1 MGSDPAD
8 LGATRVATLDA
19 DGLDLLELVLLGAA
33 PLTTLLRTLNAE
45 ESISPLIQLND
56 GENTPLAH
64 ISGDTIS
71 PLQPLARGVGPQW
84 NAELR
89 RSVHDVQR
97 EVAALGGGGGAIA
110 LAVHTPPSTSEIQR
124 AVAAVH
130 ATGANVLLI
139 AALVSRTVPPNDNA
153 VRRVGPA
160 GVARSVVAAAT
171 ELSLQLS
178 GVRVIPLIIPWPL
191 RPGGP
196 SADQE
201 GVANQI
207 LKQYGASATIFGGDQ
222 NVLSETELAELL
234 PAASRAEVERVRS
247 DRSVRPAVV
256 LFTGLSGSGKSTIA
270 RAVAERLQ
278 DDGAAN
284 VVLLDGDE
292 MRRRISQDLGFDR
305 ASRNKNVERIA
316 EAAALIASQGGVA
329 IAAPIAPFTEGR
341 ARAREIAA
349 AAAPYLLV
357 YISTPLEVC
366 ESRDRKGLYAKA
378 RAGEVKEFTGI
389 SSPYEA
395 PADADL
401 VIDASVVPV
410 ERAVDQVL
418 DLLGRRIAR
427 T

>member
-1 MGSDPAD
+1 MGSDPSD
-8 LGATRVATLDA
+8 LGATRVVTLDA
-19 DGLDLLELVLLGAA
+19 DGLDLLELVLLGAT
-33 PLTTLLRTLNAE
+33 PLTTLLRTLNAD

-97 EVAALGGGGGAIA
+97 QVATLGGGAIA
-110 LAVHTPPSTSEIQR
+110 LAVHTPPSTSEIER
-124 AVAAVH
+124 AVAAVR

-139 AALVSRTVPPNDNA
+139 AALVSRTVPPNDSA

-171 ELSLQLS
+171 ELSSRLS
-178 GVRVIPLIIPWPL
+178 DVRVIPLIIPWPL
-191 RPGGP
+191 RPGGL
-196 SADQE
+196 SVDE
-201 GVANQI
+201 GEVASQI
-207 LKQYGASATIFGGDQ
+207 LKQYGAGTTIFGADQ
-222 NVLSETELAELL
+222 NALSETELAELL

-247 DRSVRPAVV
+247 NRSVRPAVV

-278 DDGAAN
+278 DDGAEN

-316 EAAALIASQGGVA
+316 EAAALISSEGGIA

-341 ARAREIAA
+341 ARAREIAS

-366 ESRDRKGLYAKA
+366 EARDRKGLYAKA

-395 PADADL
+395 PTDADL

-418 DLLGRRIAR
+418 GLLGRRADR

>member
-1 MGSDPAD
+1 MGSGPAD

-19 DGLDLLELVLLGAA
+19 DGLDLLELVLSGAA
-33 PLTTLLRTLNAE
+33 PLNTLLRTLNAD

-56 GENTPLAH
+56 GENTPLAY

-71 PLQPLARGVGPQW
+71 ALQPLAHGVGPQW

-89 RSVHDVQR
+89 RSAHDVQR
-97 EVAALGGGGGAIA
+97 EVAALGGGAIA
-110 LAVHTPPSTSEIQR
+110 LAAHTPPSTSEIER

-130 ATGANVLLI
+130 AEGANILLI
-139 AALVSRTVPPNDNA
+139 AALVSRTVPPSDSA

-160 GVARSVVAAAT
+160 GMTRSVVAAAT
-171 ELSLQLS
+171 ELSLRLS

-191 RPGGP
+191 KLDGQ
-196 SADQE
+196 SEDQA
-201 GVANQI
+201 GVATQI
-207 LKQYGASATIFGGDQ
+207 LTQYGASTTIFGGDQ
-222 NVLSETELAELL
+222 NVLNENELATLL
-234 PAASRAEVERVRS
+234 PASSRAEVDRVRS
-247 DRSVRPAVV
+247 SPSVRPAVI
-256 LFTGLSGSGKSTIA
+256 LFSGLSGSGKSTIA

-305 ASRNKNVERIA
+305 TSRNKNVERIA
-316 EAAALIASQGGVA
+316 EAAALIASQGGIA
-329 IAAPIAPFTEGR
+329 IAAPIAPFIEGR
-341 ARAREIAA
+341 ARAREIAS

-366 ESRDRKGLYAKA
+366 EARDRKGLYAKA

-401 VIDASVVPV
+401 VIDASLVPV
-410 ERAVDQVL
+410 ERAVDQIL
-418 DLLGRRIAR
+418 ELLGRRTAR

>member
-8 LGATRVATLDA
+8 LGATRVATLGA
-19 DGLDLLELVLLGAA
+19 DGLDLLELVLSGAA
-33 PLTTLLRTLNAE
+33 PLATLLRTLNADA
-45 ESISPLIQLND
+45 STSPLIQLND

-89 RSVHDVQR
+89 RSAHDVQR
-97 EVAALGGGGGAIA
+97 EVATLGGGGAIA
-110 LAVHTPPSTSEIQR
+110 LAVHTPPSTSEIDR

-139 AALVSRTVPPNDNA
+139 AALVSRATLSSDSA

-171 ELSLQLS
+171 ALSS
-178 GVRVIPLIIPWPL
+178 RRSDVRVIPLVIPWPL
-191 RPGGP
+191 RPEGP
-196 SADQE
+196 SVNLE
-201 GVANQI
+201 EVANQI
-207 LKQYGASATIFGGDQ
+207 LRQYGVSTTIFGGDQ
-222 NVLSETELAELL
+222 NVLNENELATLL
-234 PAASRAEVERVRS
+234 PASSRAEVERVRTS
-247 DRSVRPAVV
+247 TSVRPAVV

-278 DDGAAN
+278 DDGVAN

-341 ARAREIAA
+341 ARAREIASA
-349 AAAPYLLV
+349 VAPYLLI

-395 PADADL
+395 PTDADL

-418 DLLGRRIAR
+418 ELLGRRVAR

>member
-1 MGSDPAD
+1 
-8 LGATRVATLDA
+8 
-19 DGLDLLELVLLGAA
+19 
-33 PLTTLLRTLNAE
+33 
-45 ESISPLIQLND
+45 
-56 GENTPLAH
+56 
-64 ISGDTIS
+64 
-71 PLQPLARGVGPQW
+71 
-84 NAELR
+84 
-89 RSVHDVQR
+89 
-97 EVAALGGGGGAIA
+97 
-110 LAVHTPPSTSEIQR
+110 
-124 AVAAVH
+124 
-130 ATGANVLLI
+130 
-139 AALVSRTVPPNDNA
+139 
-153 VRRVGPA
+153 
-160 GVARSVVAAAT
+160 
-171 ELSLQLS
+171 
-178 GVRVIPLIIPWPL
+178 VIPLIIPWPINL
-191 RPGGP
+191 GGQ
-196 SADQE
+196 SANE
-201 GVANQI
+201 EVVATQI

-222 NVLSETELAELL
+222 NELSEAELAEIL
-234 PAASRAEVERVRS
+234 PAASRAEVARVRS
-247 DRSVRPAVV
+247 SPSVRPAVI

-278 DDGAAN
+278 DDGVAS

-329 IAAPIAPFTEGR
+329 IAAPIAPFIEGR
-341 ARAREIAA
+341 ARAREIAS

-378 RAGEVKEFTGI
+378 RSGEVKEFTGI

-410 ERAVDQVL
+410 ERAVDEVL
-418 DLLGRRIAR
+418 GLLGRRADR

>member
-8 LGATRVATLDA
+8 LGATRVITLDA
-19 DGLDLLELVLLGAA
+19 DGLDLLELVLLGAT
-33 PLTTLLRTLNAE
+33 PLITLLRTLNAN
-45 ESISPLIQLND
+45 ESIGPLIQLND

-64 ISGDTIS
+64 ISGSTIS

-89 RSVHDVQR
+89 RSAHDVRR
-97 EVAALGGGGGAIA
+97 EITTLGGGDAIA
-110 LAVHTPPSTSEIQR
+110 LAVHTPPSTEEIER
-124 AVAAVH
+124 ATTAVR
-130 ATGANVLLI
+130 ATGAVALII
-139 AALVSRTVPPNDNA
+139 AALVSRISPPSDS
-153 VRRVGPA
+153 VVSRVGAA
-160 GVARSVVAAAT
+160 GVVRSVVPVAT
-171 ELSLQLS
+171 ELASRLS
-178 GVRVIPLIIPWPL
+178 DIRVIPLVIPWPL
-191 RPGGP
+191 KPGGL
-196 SADQE
+196 SADE
-201 GVANQI
+201 GEAASQI
-207 LKQYGASATIFGGDQ
+207 LKQYGAGTTIFGADQ
-222 NVLSETELAELL
+222 NTLRETELAERL

-247 DRSVRPAVV
+247 KRSVRPAVI

-316 EAAALIASQGGVA
+316 EAAALIASQGGIA

-349 AAAPYLLV
+349 ATAPCLLV

-378 RAGEVKEFTGI
+378 RTGEVKEFTGI

-395 PADADL
+395 PTDADL

-410 ERAVDQVL
+410 ERAVEQVL
-418 DLLGRRIAR
+418 ELLGRRVAR
-427 T
+427 P

>member
-8 LGATRVATLDA
+8 LGATRVITLDA
-19 DGLDLLELVLLGAA
+19 DGLDLLELVLSGAA
-33 PLTTLLRTLNAE
+33 PLSSLMRTLNADE
-45 ESISPLIQLND
+45 GAGSPIQLND
-56 GENTPLAH
+56 GENTPLAQ
-64 ISGDTIS
+64 INGSEIS
-71 PLQPLARGVGPQW
+71 PLQQLARGVGPQW
-84 NAELR
+84 NPKFR
-89 RSVHDVQR
+89 RSARDVER
-97 EVAALGGGGGAIA
+97 EVAALGGDAIA
-110 LAVHTPPSTSEIQR
+110 LAVHTPPSTSEIER

-130 ATGANVLLI
+130 ATNAVALII
-139 AALVSRTVPPNDNA
+139 AALVSRAIPPSDDA
-153 VRRVGPA
+153 ARRVGGA
-160 GVARSVVAAAT
+160 GVVRSVIAAAT
-171 ELSLQLS
+171 ALSLQLPN
-178 GVRVIPLIIPWPL
+178 VQIVALIIPWPL
-191 RPGGP
+191 NLGGQ
-196 SADQE
+196 S
-201 GVANQI
+201 ANQEKVATEI
-207 LKQYGASATIFGGDQ
+207 LTQYGVSQTIIGGDQ
-222 NVLSETELAELL
+222 NELSEAELAELL
-234 PAASRAEVERVRS
+234 PAASRAEVARVRS
-247 DRSVRPAVV
+247 SPSVRQAVI

-316 EAAALIASQGGVA
+316 EAAALIASEGSIA

-341 ARAREIAA
+341 AKAREIAA

-378 RAGEVKEFTGI
+378 RAGEVKEVTGI

-401 VIDASVVPV
+401 VIDASLVPV
-410 ERAVDQVL
+410 ERAVDEVL
-418 DLLGRRIAR
+418 DLLGRRTAR

>member
-64 ISGDTIS
+64 ISGDTIF

-97 EVAALGGGGGAIA
+97 EVAALGGGAIA
-110 LAVHTPPSTSEIQR
+110 LAVHTPPSTSEIER
-124 AVAAVH
+124 AVEAVR

-139 AALVSRTVPPNDNA
+139 AALISRTAPVNDSA
-153 VRRVGPA
+153 VRRVGGA
-160 GVARSVVAAAT
+160 GVVRSVVAAAT
-171 ELSLQLS
+171 DLSSRLS
-178 GVRVIPLIIPWPL
+178 DVRVIPLIIPWPL
-191 RPGGP
+191 KPGGP
-196 SADQE
+196 SADE
-201 GVANQI
+201 EEVASQI
-207 LKQYGASATIFGGDQ
+207 LKQYGAGTTIFGGDQ
-222 NVLSETELAELL
+222 NMLSETELAELL
-234 PAASRAEVERVRS
+234 PPASRAEVERVRS

-341 ARAREIAA
+341 ARAREITA

-378 RAGEVKEFTGI
+378 RTGEVKEFTGI

-395 PADADL
+395 PTDADL

-418 DLLGRRIAR
+418 ELLGRRIAR

>member
-1 MGSDPAD
+1 MGSGPAD

-19 DGLDLLELVLLGAA
+19 DGLDLLELVLSGAA
-33 PLTTLLRTLNAE
+33 PLNTLLRTLNAD

-56 GENTPLAH
+56 GENTPLAY

-71 PLQPLARGVGPQW
+71 ALQPLAHGVGPQW

-89 RSVHDVQR
+89 RSAHDVQR
-97 EVAALGGGGGAIA
+97 EVAALGGGAIA
-110 LAVHTPPSTSEIQR
+110 LAAHTPPSTSEIER

-130 ATGANVLLI
+130 AEGANILLI
-139 AALVSRTVPPNDNA
+139 AALVSRTVPPSDSA

-160 GVARSVVAAAT
+160 GTTRSVVAAAT

-191 RPGGP
+191 KLDGQ
-196 SADQE
+196 SEDQA
-201 GVANQI
+201 GVATQI
-207 LKQYGASATIFGGDQ
+207 LTQYGASTTIFGGDQ
-222 NVLSETELAELL
+222 NVLNENELATLL
-234 PAASRAEVERVRS
+234 PASSRAEVDRVRS
-247 DRSVRPAVV
+247 SPSVRPAVI
-256 LFTGLSGSGKSTIA
+256 LFSGLSGSGKSTIA

-305 ASRNKNVERIA
+305 TSRNKNVERIA
-316 EAAALIASQGGVA
+316 EAAALIASQGGIA
-329 IAAPIAPFTEGR
+329 IAAPIAPFIEGR
-341 ARAREIAA
+341 ARAREIAS

-366 ESRDRKGLYAKA
+366 EARDRKGLYAKA

-401 VIDASVVPV
+401 VIDASLVPV
-410 ERAVDQVL
+410 ERAVDQIL
-418 DLLGRRIAR
+418 ELLGRRTAR

>member
-1 MGSDPAD
+1 MGSNPSD

-33 PLTTLLRTLNAE
+33 PLTNLLRTLNAD

-64 ISGDTIS
+64 ISGGAIS

-89 RSVHDVQR
+89 RSAHDVQR
-97 EVAALGGGGGAIA
+97 EVAALGGGDAIA
-110 LAVHTPPSTSEIQR
+110 LAVHTPPSTSEIER

-130 ATGANVLLI
+130 ATGANTLLI
-139 AALVSRTVPPNDNA
+139 AALVSRAVPPSDSA
-153 VRRVGPA
+153 VRRVGAA
-160 GVARSVVAAAT
+160 GVVRSVVAAAT
-171 ELSLQLS
+171 ELSSRQPD
-178 GVRVIPLIIPWPL
+178 VRVIPLIIPWP
-191 RPGGP
+191 PKPEGP
-196 SADQE
+196 SEDQE
-201 GVANQI
+201 KAVHQI

-222 NVLSETELAELL
+222 NALSETELAELL

-247 DRSVRPAVV
+247 NRSVRPAIL

-270 RAVAERLQ
+270 RAVAERLR

-316 EAAALIASQGGVA
+316 EAAALIASQAGIA
-329 IAAPIAPFTEGR
+329 IAAPIAPFSEGR
-341 ARAREIAA
+341 ARAREIASA
-349 AAAPYLLV
+349 AALFFLV

-395 PADADL
+395 PTDADL

-410 ERAVDQVL
+410 ERAVDQL
-418 DLLGRRIAR
+418 LELLGRRTAR

>member
-19 DGLDLLELVLLGAA
+19 DGLDQLELVLAGAV
-33 PLTTLLRTLNAE
+33 PLSSLMRTLNADE
-45 ESISPLIQLND
+45 GAGSLIQLND
-56 GENTPLAH
+56 SENTPLAH
-64 ISGDTIS
+64 ISADTIT

-84 NAELR
+84 NPALR

-97 EVAALGGGGGAIA
+97 EVAALGGGAIA
-110 LAVHTPPSTSEIQR
+110 LAVHTPPSTSEIER

-130 ATGANVLLI
+130 ATGANTLLI
-139 AALVSRTVPPNDNA
+139 AALVSRTVPPSNGA
-153 VRRVGPA
+153 ARRVGPA

-178 GVRVIPLIIPWPL
+178 GVRVIPLIIPWPINL
-191 RPGGP
+191 GGQ
-196 SADQE
+196 SANE
-201 GVANQI
+201 EVVATQI

-222 NVLSETELAELL
+222 NELSEAELAEIL
-234 PAASRAEVERVRS
+234 PAASRAEVARVRS
-247 DRSVRPAVV
+247 SPSVRPAVI

-278 DDGAAN
+278 DDGVAS

-316 EAAALIASQGGVA
+316 EAAALIASQGGIA
-329 IAAPIAPFTEGR
+329 IAAPIAPFIEGR
-341 ARAREIAA
+341 ARAREIAS
-349 AAAPYLLV
+349 AAAPYLLI

-378 RAGEVKEFTGI
+378 RSGEVKEFTGI

-410 ERAVDQVL
+410 ERAVDEVL
-418 DLLGRRIAR
+418 GLLGRRADR

>member
-1 MGSDPAD
+1 MGSNPSD

-33 PLTTLLRTLNAE
+33 PLTTLLRTLNAD
-45 ESISPLIQLND
+45 ESTSPLIQLND

-84 NAELR
+84 NAKLR
-89 RSVHDVQR
+89 RSAHDVQR
-97 EVAALGGGGGAIA
+97 EVAVVGGGDAIA
-110 LAVHTPPSTSEIQR
+110 LAVHTPPSTSEIER

-130 ATGANVLLI
+130 ATGANVLII
-139 AALVSRTVPPNDNA
+139 AALVSRTVPPSDSA

-160 GVARSVVAAAT
+160 GVVRSVAAAAT
-171 ELSLQLS
+171 DLSSRLS
-178 GVRVIPLIIPWPL
+178 AVQVIPLVIPWPL
-191 RPGGP
+191 KPGGP
-196 SADQE
+196 SADAE
-201 GVANQI
+201 EVVNQI
-207 LKQYGASATIFGGDQ
+207 LKQYGASATILGGDQ
-222 NVLSETELAELL
+222 NVPSETELAELL

-247 DRSVRPAVV
+247 DRSVRPAVI

-316 EAAALIASQGGVA
+316 EAAALIASRDGVA

-341 ARAREIAA
+341 ARAREIAS

-378 RAGEVKEFTGI
+378 RTGEVKEFTGI

-395 PADADL
+395 PTDADL

-418 DLLGRRIAR
+418 ELLGRRIAR

>member
-33 PLTTLLRTLNAE
+33 PLTTLLRTLNADA
-45 ESISPLIQLND
+45 STNPLIQLND

-64 ISGDTIS
+64 IRGDTIS

-84 NAELR
+84 NAQLR
-89 RSVHDVQR
+89 RSAHDVQR
-97 EVAALGGGGGAIA
+97 EVAALSGGGAIA
-110 LAVHTPPSTSEIQR
+110 LAVRTPPSTEEIAR
-124 AVAAVH
+124 AVTAVH
-130 ATGANVLLI
+130 ATGANAFLF
-139 AALVSRTVPPNDNA
+139 AALVSRTVPPSDSA
-153 VRRVGPA
+153 VRRVGAA
-160 GVARSVVAAAT
+160 GVVRSVVAAAT
-171 ELSLQLS
+171 ALSSQLS
-178 GVRVIPLIIPWPL
+178 GVRVIPLIIPWP
-191 RPGGP
+191 PEPKGP
-196 SADQE
+196 SADE
-201 GVANQI
+201 GEVANQI
-207 LKQYGASATIFGGDQ
+207 LGQYGASATIFGGDQ
-222 NVLSETELAELL
+222 NMLSENELATLL
-234 PAASRAEVERVRS
+234 PDASRAEVERARS
-247 DRSVRPAVV
+247 NRSVRSAVV
-256 LFTGLSGSGKSTIA
+256 FFTGLSGSGKSTIA

-329 IAAPIAPFTEGR
+329 IAAPIAPFSEGR
-341 ARAREIAA
+341 ARAREIASV
-349 AAAPYLLV
+349 AAPYLLV
-357 YISTPLEVC
+357 YISTSLEVC

-395 PADADL
+395 PTDADL
-401 VIDASVVPV
+401 VIDASIVPV

-418 DLLGRRIAR
+418 ELLARRVAR

>member
-64 ISGDTIS
+64 ISGDTIF

-97 EVAALGGGGGAIA
+97 EVAALGGGAIA
-110 LAVHTPPSTSEIQR
+110 LAVHTPPSTSEIER
-124 AVAAVH
+124 AVEAVR

-139 AALVSRTVPPNDNA
+139 AALISRTAPVNDSA
-153 VRRVGPA
+153 VRRVGGA
-160 GVARSVVAAAT
+160 GVVRSVVAAAT
-171 ELSLQLS
+171 DLSSRLS
-178 GVRVIPLIIPWPL
+178 DVRVIPLIIPWPL
-191 RPGGP
+191 KPGGP
-196 SADQE
+196 SADE
-201 GVANQI
+201 EEVASQI
-207 LKQYGASATIFGGDQ
+207 LKQYGAGTTIFGGDQ
-222 NVLSETELAELL
+222 NMLSETELAELL
-234 PAASRAEVERVRS
+234 PPASRAEVERVRS

-270 RAVAERLQ
+270 RAVSERLQ

-341 ARAREIAA
+341 ARAREITA

-378 RAGEVKEFTGI
+378 RTGEVKEFTGI

-395 PADADL
+395 PTDADL

-418 DLLGRRIAR
+418 ELLGRRIAC

>member
-1 MGSDPAD
+1 MGSDPSD
-8 LGATRVATLDA
+8 LGATRAATLDA

-33 PLTTLLRTLNAE
+33 PLTNLLRTLNAD

-64 ISGDTIS
+64 ISGGAIS

-89 RSVHDVQR
+89 RSAHDVQR
-97 EVAALGGGGGAIA
+97 EVAALGGSAIA
-110 LAVHTPPSTSEIQR
+110 LAVHTPPSTSEIER

-139 AALVSRTVPPNDNA
+139 AALVSRTVPPSDSA

-201 GVANQI
+201 GVASQI
-207 LKQYGASATIFGGDQ
+207 LKQYGASATIFGADQ
-222 NVLSETELAELL
+222 NTLSETELAELL